1 MEKGYKLQSTRA
13 DYMTPNDLIQSIL
26 YKEGVEKFDLDVCC
40 HEENIP
46 ANEYYKAVV
55 DERTGK
61 VISIINDGLKLDWK
75 KLNWCNPPFNESRKW
90 LKKAL
95 QEQEKGNSTWLI
107 IPFRPETQYWDYV
120 LCQKGLLNNRIFE
133 NDYVHC
139 EIWKKGFQFIDPV
152 TRREA
157 GIFKNPLALLK
168 LKGITNKSADY
179 KQMDLG
185 L

>member
-1 MEKGYKLQSTRA
+1 MKKGYKLNSTRA

-46 ANEYYKAVV
+46 AKEYYKSVV

-61 VISIINDGLKLDWK
+61 VISIINDGLKLGWE
-75 KLNWCNPPFNESRKW
+75 KLNWCNPPFNQSPKW

-95 QEQEKGNSTWLI
+95 FEQQKGNSTWLI
-107 IPFRPETQYWDYV
+107 LPFRPETKYWDNI
-120 LCQKGLLNNRIFE
+120 LCQRGVIDNRIIE
-133 NDYVHC
+133 NEYIHL
-139 EIWKKGFQFIDPV
+139 EIWKKGFRFIDPI
-152 TRREA
+152 TKTES

-168 LKGITNKSADY
+168 LKGIENKAET
-179 KQMDLG
+179 QLDLG